1 MVKPLGSMFASRSR
15 RAVLLVAVL
24 AAVSILGAYAYEAS
38 LPMHEGPRASIVS
51 PPVEFSVEMNK
62 PDFALGENVTVSLSL
77 KNTSNSTIQLA
88 WGDFSGSDSGVMYFD
103 FCITDIN
110 DTVIYQF
117 SQWHMWEAVKVSKV
131 LKPGEQ
137 LASVFIWWQRTG
149 QPESSVDVPV
159 PKGTY
164 FLRGLTRAVRLAV
177 DGQTTEIELE
187 TPTVTFTVT

>member
-1 MVKPLGSMFASRSR
+1 MVKPIGSMFASRSR
-15 RAVLLVAVL
+15 RAVLLVVVL

-38 LPMHEGPRASIVS
+38 LPSHEGPRASIVS

-62 PDFALGENVTVSLSL
+62 PDFALGENVTVSLSV
-77 KNTSNSTIQLA
+77 KNTSNSTIQLN
-88 WGDFSGSDSGVMYFD
+88 WGSYSGSDGRPMHFD

-117 SQWHMWEAVKVSKV
+117 GRWHMWLAVKVSKV

-137 LASVFIWWQRTG
+137 LTSVFIWWQRG
-149 QPESSVDVPV
+149 GSEPSSEVPV

-164 FLRGLTRAVRLAV
+164 FLRGLTRRVRLAV

-187 TPTVTFTVT
+187 TPTITFTVT